1 MTDFKFSIPMTV
13 RINDLNYANHVAH
26 QQFFSYFQEAR
37 MAYLRQFN
45 WTELDI
51 DGFGMIMTEAN
62 CKYKR
67 QLFYGDRIQVAC
79 NISELK
85 PKQFNM
91 LYEIK
96 KSGIVC
102 AEGFTANHIFDYKV
116 AKIVSLPENFVKTVA
131 EFEGLPF

>member
-1 MTDFKFSIPMTV
+1 
-13 RINDLNYANHVAH
+13 
-26 QQFFSYFQEAR
+26 

-116 AKIVSLPENFVKTVA
+116 TKIVNLPENFVRTVA
-131 EFEGLPF
+131 EFEGLRF